1 MYKFTSTCVF
11 LRDKDQVII
20 ANRKNG
26 QWIKISD
33 EVMDILNIICVQ
45 DTAEDIEYADT
56 SDKNYN
62 LTTFSPRIESVIAY
76 IFVILPTPSSSFTPK

>member
-33 EVMDILNIICVQ
+33 EVMDILNNMCSG
-45 DTAEDIEYADT
+45 Y
-56 SDKNYN
+56 SRRY
-62 LTTFSPRIESVIAY
+62 
-76 IFVILPTPSSSFTPK
+76 